1 MAAPSDSFSLDEPLT
16 RFVED
21 IAERTPTPGGGS
33 VAAVIVGMAAAL
45 VEMGARFSDD
55 WPEANGIVAQAAA
68 LRARVIPL
76 AQADAEAYADA
87 LAALRLPKDQDPE
100 RRDFELGRAL
110 SRAADVPLEIA
121 EVAADVAELAARVV
135 ELGNPNL
142 RGDAATGAALAAAGA
157 RAAANLVTI
166 NLGMTAND
174 ARLERARRLVDASSA
189 ATARAL
195 AAST

>member
-1 MAAPSDSFSLDEPLT
+1 
-16 RFVED
+16 
-21 IAERTPTPGGGS
+21 
-33 VAAVIVGMAAAL
+33 MAAAL

-68 LRARVIPL
+68 LRARAIPL

-87 LAALRLPKDQDPE
+87 LAALRLPKDQDSE

-142 RGDAATGAALAAAGA
+142 RGDAATGAALAEAGA

-174 ARLERARRLVDASSA
+174 ARLERARRLVDATSA